1 MNIAKIREFL
11 RKILIWLKAKL
22 WAEGGLAGSHWNR
35 LLVITVIYSLY
46 AILKKNGWW
55 FKKSVKG
62 KHIFLTGAGSGLGRA
77 VAIKM
82 ARLGAKLTL
91 VDINEKT
98 VEQTKRM
105 IKA

>member
-1 MNIAKIREFL
+1 M
-11 RKILIWLKAKL
+11 
-22 WAEGGLAGSHWNR
+22 
-35 LLVITVIYSLY
+35 LVIFVLYSLY

-62 KHIFLTGAGSGLGRA
+62 KHIFLTGGGSGLGRA

-105 IKA
+105 IKAQTGSDDVQTFQLDVANREAIREVA